1 MRSTAETPTLKEI
14 VQSFDAIL
22 VDDYQRTFE
31 WDREA
36 ITELFNDL
44 KSAAQLDK
52 DHFFGTLIFQ
62 VSKDGAHG
70 SLVDGQQRLTTI
82 FCLVAAL
89 RDEIRKLDVAVIPA
103 RVSGRRPIK
112 LLDMTLDFLHPGD
125 DLETFRFQ
133 SSRILRPTLNS
144 MVFADPESIKRVKLK
159 ERDLPATLRLR
170 KGVQVI
176 RELLSE
182 DLDEY
187 GPEER
192 PERIL
197 TFLDTLFSRFRVL
210 FISSSDLN
218 ESLDIFLTL
227 NNRGT
232 QLGRSDI
239 VRGIVMKNLGL
250 NESESKQ
257 TEIHHAILND
267 WQEIINQVT
276 DAETFMRH
284 YLVSTTRNKVTKKL
298 IIDEVNR
305 RIKSV
310 TPELAKSSSREFWE
324 QLGDAAAVYGR
335 IVSGTVHAKI
345 QDRLQLLNGL
355 LKSHRIFL
363 MAIFQ
368 CDISEKDQLRL
379 FDLAENV
386 AYRWLASG
394 GNAQNLENEFQ
405 DWAMDLRDGTEG
417 EAVENKI
424 VARLR
429 NLNFDVM
436 NFLRNEGDSSY
447 VVRALLYTLEYKLSP
462 GANPKRHKDIHLEH
476 IAPDSSTDSWI
487 EAISLESPDED
498 SYQILNS
505 NAGNLTLLD
514 YKLNTAIK
522 QADFTIKR
530 ETYRNATLLITRDIG
545 SEIDRWDGQL
555 IEQRCAWLAESF
567 EAIWPT
573 TGKPSELMEFSRWRS
588 SYSTYQ

>member
-573 TGKPSELMEFSRWRS
+573 TDKPSELMEFSRWRS

>member
-487 EAISLESPDED
+487 EAISSESPDED